1 MASAAGDDDGTSV
14 GAALLTRGGPAAT
27 GTRSRDGGSP
37 EQCPCGL
44 GGARRRVSRGG
55 TEGEQRG
62 YGLQGA
68 AKLVVVAKLVAALG
82 NLQGDRGL
90 GRPEE
95 TFRKK

>member
-1 MASAAGDDDGTSV
+1 MGAGREVLQGSVDVVAAAHD
-14 GAALLTRGGPAAT
+14 RGLV
-27 GTRSRDGGSP
+27 TRSRDGGSP
-37 EQCPCGL
+37 EQCQCGV

-68 AKLVVVAKLVAALG
+68 AKLVVVAKLVTALG
-82 NLQGDRGL
+82 NLQADRGL

>member
-37 EQCPCGL
+37 EQCPW
-44 GGARRRVSRGG
+44 VSRGG

-68 AKLVVVAKLVAALG
+68 AKLVVVAKLVTALG

-90 GRPEE
+90 GRLEE